1 MRKRIVVVT
10 MFLSWL
16 VAGTAVAQV
25 EVTPFAGYRF
35 GGLGEFST
43 GIICIQP
50 PCQSFARSRGDVL
63 FGVFVDVPVT
73 ERLQVEVMVNHQPTE
88 LSFST
93 LPAGSSNDEQ
103 DLAVSHFHL
112 GLLRQWGDRSLAPFG
127 VFSIGLSRLDLRS
140 GLLDE
145 GMDDNGLSVSF
156 GGGVKIYSTGLV
168 GFRFDARGYWVD
180 VPAELGGDVTQI
192 ELTSGAVIRW

>member
-1 MRKRIVVVT
+1 MRKCIVVVT
-10 MFLSWL
+10 IFLSWL
-16 VAGTAVAQV
+16 VTGTAVAEV

-43 GIICIQP
+43 GILCIRS
-50 PCQSFARSRGDVL
+50 PCPSFARSRGGVL

-73 ERLQVEVMVNHQPTE
+73 ERLQVEVMINHQPTE

-93 LPAGSSNDEQ
+93 LPAGPPTDEQ
-103 DLAVSHFHL
+103 DLAFSHLHV
-112 GLLRQWGDRSLAPFG
+112 GLLRLWGGRSLAPFG

-140 GLLDE
+140 GLLE
-145 GMDDNGLSVSF
+145 GIDDTGLSVSF

-168 GFRFDARGYWVD
+168 GLRFDARGYWVD
-180 VPAELGGDVTQI
+180 VPAELGGDVMQI
-192 ELTSGAVIRW
+192 ELTSGVVIRW

>member
-1 MRKRIVVVT
+1 MRTCIVVVT
-10 MFLSWL
+10 IFLSWL
-16 VAGTAVAQV
+16 GTGTVAAEV

-43 GIICIQP
+43 GIVCIRP
-50 PCQSFARSRGDVL
+50 PCPSFARSRDGVL
-63 FGVFVDVPVT
+63 FGVFVDVPVS
-73 ERLQVEVMVNHQPTE
+73 ERLQVEVMINHQPTE

-93 LPAGSSNDEQ
+93 FPGGPPNDEQ
-103 DLAVSHFHL
+103 DLAFSHLHL
-112 GLLRQWGDRSLAPFG
+112 GLLRQWGGRSLAPFG

-140 GLLDE
+140 GLLE
-145 GMDDNGLSVSF
+145 ATDDTGLSVSF
-156 GGGVKIYSTGLV
+156 GGGVKIYSTGLL